1 MAKTNVRTY
10 SKSEKEVDAV
20 RRSKHGTALTVFF
33 TILSVVWILPILI
46 VLMNAFKRKAYI
58 FKNPFGISNVKLI
71 EKGWERWSAGI
82 KKTFVGWQNFSTAFK
97 KTNFLSAFGTS
108 LFITILSVA
117 LIILCCSMCAWYIV
131 RVQTTATKI
140 IYMLCLFSMIVP
152 FQMVMFTL
160 SKFANMLHLSNPLG
174 ICIVYL
180 GFGAGLAVFMFT
192 GFVKSISLEIEEAAM
207 VDGCTPPQTFF
218 RVIMPIMK
226 PTIVTVAILES
237 MWVWNDFLLPYLVL
251 DLTKY
256 RTIPIAIQ
264 FLKASHGQIDWG
276 AMMAS
281 LILAIIPIVIFY
293 IAMQKYIIA
302 GVLAGA
308 VKG

>member
-1 MAKTNVRTY
+1 
-10 SKSEKEVDAV
+10 
-20 RRSKHGTALTVFF
+20 
-33 TILSVVWILPILI
+33 VV
-46 VLMNAFKRKAYI
+46 
-58 FKNPFGISNVKLI
+58 
-71 EKGWERWSAGI
+71 
-82 KKTFVGWQNFSTAFK
+82 
-97 KTNFLSAFGTS
+97 
-108 LFITILSVA
+108 SVA
-117 LIILCCSMCAWYIV
+117 LIVICCSMCAWYIV
-131 RVQTTATKI
+131 RVKNVATKT
-140 IYMLCLFSMIVP
+140 IYLLCLFSMIVP